1 MKPFNIQKI
10 SPRKSQVSPVK
21 QVNSRRPNLWKKVIA
36 FGFFAVIPVLFTQ
49 KAVFAEGEGFT
60 IAETLGSTSVDES
73 GTSDDFTIVL
83 DVQPASDVTLSI
95 SDGSSDETSIS
106 PTTVTFTNSNW
117 DTAQTVT
124 VTGSDDDIIDGSQTS
139 TITISVVDEISDNAY
154 DSVVDQTFSVTTTD
168 DDSAGFTIS
177 ETLGT
182 SEVDETGTTDNVS
195 VVLNAEPASD
205 VVISVTSSDTG
216 EVTASPSALTFTSA
230 NWNIA
235 QTVTLTGANDNL
247 VDGSQTSTVTL
258 SVVDGSSDD
267 DFDGVADQTVSVTT
281 TDSDVAGFTVI
292 ESGGTTTVPED
303 GSTTDDFTVVL
314 DAQPTSDVVLSIVS
328 ADIGEVTVSPAT
340 LTFTSGNWD
349 SSQTVTVTGVDDS
362 LIDGSQTTVVSIA
375 VVDESSNDSFDSLLD
390 QTVSVSTADDDTAG
404 FTVSQTDGSS
414 SVTEGGSTDLIT
426 VVLDAQ
432 PTSDVVISV
441 ASSDTGE
448 VSTSGNLTF
457 TAANWDTA
465 QTITVTGVD
474 DDLVDGTQTSTV
486 TLSVV
491 DASSDNDFDGV
502 ADQTVSVS
510 TTDDDTAGF
519 TVSQT
524 GGSSTVTEGGSTDLI
539 TVVLDAQPTSNVVLS
554 VVSADTGEATVSP
567 STLTFTPTNWDTAQT
582 ITVTGV
588 DDDQVDGD
596 QTTNITIS
604 VVDASSDND
613 FDGITD
619 QNIGVE
625 TTDDDSVGFTIVE
638 TSGSTIVGED
648 GSTDL
653 FSIVLNV
660 QPSSDVV
667 FTIASSDTGEATVT
681 SSLTFTSANWDT
693 AQNVTVTGVDD
704 DPIDGD
710 QTSTLTISILD
721 VVSDDDFDN
730 VPDRTLSVTTT
741 DDDVAGFTI
750 AETNGSTGVTEAGS
764 TDIFTVVLN
773 AQPTT
778 DVVLTISSGDTGEA
792 TVTSSLTFTAANWDT
807 AQTVTVTGVDD
818 DIVDGSVTSTIT
830 VAINDGSSDDNFDA
844 VADQTVSVTTT
855 DDDVA
860 GFTIAETEGST
871 GVTEAGSTDL
881 FTVVLDKAPLSDVV
895 FAIASADT
903 GEATVTS
910 SLTFTA
916 ANWATPQSVT
926 VTGAD
931 DNIIDGSVTSNYTLS
946 LHDALPINRKSVV

>member
-1 MKPFNIQKI
+1 MKPFNIKKI
-10 SPRKSQVSPVK
+10 SPRKSQVLPVK
-21 QVNSRRPNLWKKVIA
+21 QVNSGRPNLWKKVIA

-441 ASSDTGE
+441 ASSDTDE
-448 VSTSGNLTF
+448 V
-457 TAANWDTA
+457 
-465 QTITVTGVD
+465 
-474 DDLVDGTQTSTV
+474 
-486 TLSVV
+486 
-491 DASSDNDFDGV
+491 
-502 ADQTVSVS
+502 TVS
-510 TTDDDTAGF
+510 
-519 TVSQT
+519 
-524 GGSSTVTEGGSTDLI
+524 
-539 TVVLDAQPTSNVVLS
+539 DA
-554 VVSADTGEATVSP
+554 
-567 STLTFTPTNWDTAQT
+567 TLTFTGCELGYSPDHN
-582 ITVTGV
+582 
-588 DDDQVDGD
+588 
-596 QTTNITIS
+596 
-604 VVDASSDND
+604 SD
-613 FDGITD
+613 
-619 QNIGVE
+619 
-625 TTDDDSVGFTIVE
+625 
-638 TSGSTIVGED
+638 
-648 GSTDL
+648 
-653 FSIVLNV
+653 
-660 QPSSDVV
+660 
-667 FTIASSDTGEATVT
+667 
-681 SSLTFTSANWDT
+681 
-693 AQNVTVTGVDD
+693 
-704 DPIDGD
+704 
-710 QTSTLTISILD
+710 
-721 VVSDDDFDN
+721 
-730 VPDRTLSVTTT
+730 RC
-741 DDDVAGFTI
+741 
-750 AETNGSTGVTEAGS
+750 
-764 TDIFTVVLN
+764 
-773 AQPTT
+773 
-778 DVVLTISSGDTGEA
+778 
-792 TVTSSLTFTAANWDT
+792 
-807 AQTVTVTGVDD
+807 
-818 DIVDGSVTSTIT
+818 
-830 VAINDGSSDDNFDA
+830 
-844 VADQTVSVTTT
+844 
-855 DDDVA
+855 
-860 GFTIAETEGST
+860 
-871 GVTEAGSTDL
+871 
-881 FTVVLDKAPLSDVV
+881 
-895 FAIASADT
+895 
-903 GEATVTS
+903 
-910 SLTFTA
+910 
-916 ANWATPQSVT
+916 
-926 VTGAD
+926 
-931 DNIIDGSVTSNYTLS
+931 
-946 LHDALPINRKSVV
+946 